1 MSLEEEGISVDNHS
15 MTDEMNRN
23 AFDKLVAGMDAVERS
38 DMLEK
43 INQSSVAVL
52 QLMETEDQL
61 PEKNV
66 SLHIR
71 YRGESAFYRFLL
83 WFRGLLE
90 KKDPEKIYNED
101 VLASMAR
108 RINRDHPGIV
118 NHKNGLLDSVF
129 YEHLRS
135 LKNAAE
141 FFKPYFNIIDDNP
154 GDFYVFLSSFVTPE
168 LSDIITAEA
177 DPFSLSFDTEPTVDT
192 KNKLLKNLDEILK
205 NLDGSVKSRLY
216 GAISS
221 LNWLRQF
228 TRLPYIHF
236 TSQFTN
242 LTGNYYTCPYR
253 NAVNDYA
260 SFSAVFSN
268 VMSVQNEVLEAILMF
283 SQRKEVTKNA
293 QDKDIERTIKEFIAK
308 ANQCFGSIQLFIS
321 NVPILKIGKIIN
333 ADYDWLPGNI
343 EGVEGWFPNF
353 RSHWRKIIEVR
364 WADWLR
370 ERKKKNLETY
380 LNNDFGLSE
389 FPALK
394 YRPWQAL
401 WLRVPFS
408 CELTGGFL
416 SWFRENRYDDMIPYL
431 NDVMMEGVFIRNENR
446 IEYSEG
452 INLFVQAMSQ
462 MQELIDRLAPEGEYG
477 AQFEEFATSRI
488 RSFQVQNQIDSMM
501 TTTESEIRECVKKF
515 DKGAKMMDKCLSGI
529 LSDDRDKIHD
539 GLQNI
544 ASIKGHRNRMW
555 RDSLR
560 VCWETLKKAVF
571 YLSELEPIDAATQQ

>member
-1 MSLEEEGISVDNHS
+1 
-15 MTDEMNRN
+15 MTDDMNRS
-23 AFDKLVAGMDAVERS
+23 AFDKLVAGMDSAERS

-43 INQSSVAVL
+43 INQSAVSVV
-52 QLMETEDQL
+52 QLVDSDN
-61 PEKNV
+61 PFPDKNLT
-66 SLHIR
+66 LHIR
-71 YRGESAFYRFLL
+71 FKGESAFYRFLL
-83 WFRGLLE
+83 WFRSLLE

-108 RINRDHPGIV
+108 RINREHPGIL
-118 NHKNGLLDSVF
+118 NHRNGLVDSVF

-135 LKNAAE
+135 LKSSAE

-177 DPFSLSFDTEPTVDT
+177 DPFSLSFDAEPNMET
-192 KNKLLKNLDEILK
+192 KNRLLKNLDDILK
-205 NLDGSVKSRLY
+205 NIDGGVKSRLY
-216 GAISS
+216 GAVSS

-242 LTGNYYTCPYR
+242 ITENSYTCPYR
-253 NAVNDYA
+253 NAVNDFE
-260 SFSAVFSN
+260 SFAAVFTN
-268 VMSVQNEVLEAILMF
+268 VQSVQNEVLEAMLMF
-283 SQRKEVTKNA
+283 SQRKELTKNA

-308 ANQCFGSIQLFIS
+308 ANQCLGAIQMFIS
-321 NVPILKIGKIIN
+321 SVPILKVGKIIN

-353 RSHWRKIIEVR
+353 RSQWRSIIDVR

-380 LNNDFGLSE
+380 LGNDFGLFE
-389 FPALK
+389 FPVLK

-416 SWFRENRYDDMIPYL
+416 SWFSENRFDELMPTL
-431 NDVMMEGVFIRNENR
+431 NEVMMEGVFVRNENR

-452 INLFVQAMSQ
+452 LNLFVQANSQ
-462 MQELIDRLAPEGEYG
+462 MKELLDRLAPEGEYG
-477 AQFEEFATSRI
+477 AQFDEFATSRI

-501 TTTESEIRECVKKF
+501 ATTESEIRECVKKF
-515 DKGAKMMDKCLSGI
+515 GKGARMMDKCLAGI
-529 LSDDRDKIHD
+529 LSDERDKIHE

-544 ASIKGHRNRMW
+544 ASIKGHRNRQW
-555 RDSLR
+555 KDELR
-560 VCWETLKKAVF
+560 ACWETLKKAVF
-571 YLSELEPIDAATQQ
+571 YLSELEPIDAATAQD

>member
-1 MSLEEEGISVDNHS
+1 MADPL
-15 MTDEMNRN
+15 NRS
-23 AFDKLVAGMDAVERS
+23 AFDKLVAGMDSEERS
-38 DMLEK
+38 NMLEK
-43 INQSSVAVL
+43 LNSSSVSVV
-52 QLMETEDQL
+52 QLLETENQL

-71 YRGESAFYRFLL
+71 FREESAFYRFLL
-83 WFRGLLE
+83 WLRGLLE

-108 RINRDHPGIV
+108 RINRDHPGIL
-118 NHKNGLLDSVF
+118 NHKNFLLDSVF
-129 YEHLRS
+129 YEHLRA
-135 LKNAAE
+135 LKSAAE
-141 FFKPYFNIIDDNP
+141 FFKPYFNAIDDNP
-154 GDFYVFLSSFVTPE
+154 GDFYVFLSSFVAPE
-168 LSDIITAEA
+168 LSDKITAEA
-177 DPFSLSFDTEPTVDT
+177 DPFSLSFDTDPNQDT
-192 KNKLLKNLDEILK
+192 KNKLLKNLDDILK
-205 NLDGSVKSRLY
+205 NIDGGTKSNLY
-216 GAISS
+216 SAVTS

-242 LTGNYYTCPYR
+242 LTENNYTCPYR
-253 NAVNDYA
+253 NAVND
-260 SFSAVFSN
+260 FSAFAAVFSN
-268 VMSVQNEVLEAILMF
+268 IMSVQNEVLEAMLMY
-283 SQRKEVTKNA
+283 SQRKEMTKNA
-293 QDKDIERTIKEFIAK
+293 QEKDIERTIKEFIAK
-308 ANQCFGSIQLFIS
+308 ANQCLGALQMFIS
-321 NVPILKIGKIIN
+321 NVPIIKVGKIIN

-343 EGVEGWFPNF
+343 DGVEGWFPNF
-353 RSHWRKIIEVR
+353 RSQWRKIIDVR

-380 LNNDFGLSE
+380 LGNDFGLFE
-389 FPALK
+389 FPVLK

-416 SWFRENRYDDMIPYL
+416 SWFCENRYEEMITYF

-452 INLFVQAMSQ
+452 LNLFVQANAQ
-462 MQELIDRLAPEGEYG
+462 MQELLDRLAPEGEYG
-477 AQFEEFATSRI
+477 SQFDEFATSRI

-501 TTTESEIRECVKKF
+501 TTTESEIRESVKKF
-515 DKGAKMMDKCLSGI
+515 IKGGTMMDKCLNGI
-529 LSDDRDKIHD
+529 LSDERDKIHD

-544 ASIKGHRNRMW
+544 ASIKGHHNRAW

-560 VCWETLKKAVF
+560 TCWEELKKAEF
-571 YLSELEPIDAATQQ
+571 YLSELEPIDAATAQD

>member
-1 MSLEEEGISVDNHS
+1 MADTL
-15 MTDEMNRN
+15 NRN
-23 AFDKLVAGMDAVERS
+23 AFDKLVAGMDAEERS
-38 DMLEK
+38 NMLEK
-43 INQSSVAVL
+43 INSSSVSVV
-52 QLMETEDQL
+52 QLLETENQL

-71 YRGESAFYRFLL
+71 FRGESAFYRFLL
-83 WFRGLLE
+83 WLRGLVE

-108 RINRDHPGIV
+108 RINRDHPGIL
-118 NHKNGLLDSVF
+118 NHKNFLLDSVF
-129 YEHLRS
+129 YEHLKA
-135 LKNAAE
+135 LKSAAE

-154 GDFYVFLSSFVTPE
+154 GDFYVFLSSFVAPE
-168 LSDIITAEA
+168 LSDKITAEA
-177 DPFSLSFDTEPTVDT
+177 DPFSLSFDTEPEQET
-192 KNKLLKNLDEILK
+192 KNKLLKNLDDILK
-205 NLDGSVKSRLY
+205 NIDGGTKSNLY
-216 GAISS
+216 SAVTS

-242 LTGNYYTCPYR
+242 LTENNFTCPYR
-253 NAVNDYA
+253 NAVNDFS
-260 SFSAVFSN
+260 SFAAVFSN
-268 VMSVQNEVLEAILMF
+268 IMSVQNEVLEAMLMY
-283 SQRKEVTKNA
+283 SQRKEMTKNA
-293 QDKDIERTIKEFIAK
+293 QEKDIERTIKEFIAK
-308 ANQCFGSIQLFIS
+308 ANQCLGALQMFIS
-321 NVPILKIGKIIN
+321 SVPIIKVGKIIN

-343 EGVEGWFPNF
+343 DGVEGWFPNF
-353 RSHWRKIIEVR
+353 RSQWRKIIDVR

-380 LNNDFGLSE
+380 LGNDFGLFE
-389 FPALK
+389 FPTLT

-416 SWFRENRYDDMIPYL
+416 SWFSENRYEDMIPYF

-452 INLFVQAMSQ
+452 LNLFVQANTQ
-462 MQELIDRLAPEGEYG
+462 MKELLDRLAPEGEYG

-515 DKGAKMMDKCLSGI
+515 CKGGRMMDKCLNGI
-529 LSDDRDKIHD
+529 LTDERDKIHD

-544 ASIKGHRNRMW
+544 NSIKGHHNRTW
-555 RDSLR
+555 RDALR
-560 VCWETLKKAVF
+560 NCWEALKKAIF
-571 YLSELEPIDAATQQ
+571 YLSELEPIDAATAQD

>member
-1 MSLEEEGISVDNHS
+1 MADPL
-15 MTDEMNRN
+15 NRS
-23 AFDKLVAGMDAVERS
+23 AFDKLVAGMDSEERS
-38 DMLEK
+38 NMLEK
-43 INQSSVAVL
+43 LNQSSVSVV
-52 QLMETEDQL
+52 QLLETENQL

-71 YRGESAFYRFLL
+71 FIEESAFYRFFL
-83 WFRGLLE
+83 WLRGLIE
-90 KKDPEKIYNED
+90 KKNPEKIYNED

-108 RINRDHPGIV
+108 RINRDHPGIL
-118 NHKNGLLDSVF
+118 NHKNSLLDSVF
-129 YEHLRS
+129 YEHLRA
-135 LKNAAE
+135 LKSAAE

-154 GDFYVFLSSFVTPE
+154 GDFYVFLSSFVAPE
-168 LSDIITAEA
+168 LSDQITAEA
-177 DPFSLSFDTEPTVDT
+177 DPFSLSFDTEPEQDT
-192 KNKLLKNLDEILK
+192 KNKLLKNLDDILK
-205 NLDGSVKSRLY
+205 KIDGGTKSNLYSAVSSV
-216 GAISS
+216 
-221 LNWLRQF
+221 NWLRQF

-242 LTGNYYTCPYR
+242 LTENNYTCPYR
-253 NAVNDYA
+253 NAVND
-260 SFSAVFSN
+260 FSAFAAVFSN
-268 VMSVQNEVLEAILMF
+268 IMSVQNEVLEAMLMY
-283 SQRKEVTKNA
+283 SQRKEMTKNA
-293 QDKDIERTIKEFIAK
+293 QEKDIERTIKEFIAK
-308 ANQCFGSIQLFIS
+308 ANQCLGALQMFIS
-321 NVPILKIGKIIN
+321 SVPIIKVGKIIN

-353 RSHWRKIIEVR
+353 RNQWRKIIDVR

-380 LNNDFGLSE
+380 LGNDFGLFE
-389 FPALK
+389 FPTLQ

-416 SWFRENRYDDMIPYL
+416 SWFSENRYEEMIPYF

-452 INLFVQAMSQ
+452 LNLFVQANTQ
-462 MQELIDRLAPEGEYG
+462 MKELEDRLAPEGEYG

-501 TTTESEIRECVKKF
+501 TTTESEIRECVRKF
-515 DKGAKMMDKCLSGI
+515 TKGAKMMSKCLNGI
-529 LSDDRDKIHD
+529 LTDERDKVHD

-544 ASIKGHRNRMW
+544 ASIKGHHNRTW

-560 VCWETLKKAVF
+560 SCWESLKKAEF
-571 YLSELEPIDAATQQ
+571 YLGELEPIDAATAQD

>member
-1 MSLEEEGISVDNHS
+1 MADTL
-15 MTDEMNRN
+15 NRN
-23 AFDKLVAGMDAVERS
+23 AFDKLVAGMDAEERS
-38 DMLEK
+38 NMLEK
-43 INQSSVAVL
+43 INSSSVSVV
-52 QLMETEDQL
+52 QLLETENQL

-71 YRGESAFYRFLL
+71 FRGESAFYRFLL
-83 WFRGLLE
+83 WLRGLVE

-108 RINRDHPGIV
+108 RINRDHPGIL
-118 NHKNGLLDSVF
+118 NHKNFLLDSVF
-129 YEHLRS
+129 YEHLKA
-135 LKNAAE
+135 LKSAAE

-154 GDFYVFLSSFVTPE
+154 GDFYVFLSSFVAPE
-168 LSDIITAEA
+168 LSDKITAEA
-177 DPFSLSFDTEPTVDT
+177 DPFSLSFDTEPEQET
-192 KNKLLKNLDEILK
+192 KNKLLKNLDDILK
-205 NLDGSVKSRLY
+205 NIDGGTKSNLY
-216 GAISS
+216 SAVTS

-242 LTGNYYTCPYR
+242 LTENNFTCPYR
-253 NAVNDYA
+253 NAVNDFS
-260 SFSAVFSN
+260 SFAAVFSN
-268 VMSVQNEVLEAILMF
+268 IMSVQNEVLEAMLMY
-283 SQRKEVTKNA
+283 SQRKEMTKNA
-293 QDKDIERTIKEFIAK
+293 QEKDIERTIKEFIAK
-308 ANQCFGSIQLFIS
+308 ANQCLGALQMFIS
-321 NVPILKIGKIIN
+321 SVPIIKVGKIIN

-343 EGVEGWFPNF
+343 DGVEGWFPNF
-353 RSHWRKIIEVR
+353 RSQWRKIIDVR

-380 LNNDFGLSE
+380 LGNDFGLFE
-389 FPALK
+389 FPTLT
-394 YRPWQAL
+394 YRPWRAL

-416 SWFRENRYDDMIPYL
+416 SWFSENRYEDMIPYF

-452 INLFVQAMSQ
+452 LNLFVQANTQ
-462 MQELIDRLAPEGEYG
+462 MKELLDRLAPEGEYG

-515 DKGAKMMDKCLSGI
+515 CKGGRMMDKCLNGI
-529 LSDDRDKIHD
+529 LTDERDKIHD

-544 ASIKGHRNRMW
+544 TSIKGHHNRTW
-555 RDSLR
+555 RDALR
-560 VCWETLKKAVF
+560 NCWEALKKAIF
-571 YLSELEPIDAATQQ
+571 YLSELEPIDAATAQD

>member
-1 MSLEEEGISVDNHS
+1 
-15 MTDEMNRN
+15 MTDEMNRS
-23 AFDKLVAGMDAVERS
+23 AFDKLVAGMDASERS

-43 INQSSVAVL
+43 INQSSVSVI
-52 QLMETEDQL
+52 QLVETENQY
-61 PEKNV
+61 PEKNI
-66 SLHIR
+66 SLHLR
-71 YRGESAFYRFLL
+71 FKEESAFYKFLL
-83 WFRGLLE
+83 WVRSLIE
-90 KKDPEKIYNED
+90 KKDSEKIYNED

-108 RINRDHPGIV
+108 RINRDHPGIL
-118 NHKNGLLDSVF
+118 NHRNGLVDSVF

-135 LKNAAE
+135 LKTAAD

-168 LSDIITAEA
+168 LADMITQEA
-177 DPFSLSFDTEPTVDT
+177 DPFSLSFDTEPSVDV
-192 KNKLLKNLDEILK
+192 KNGLLKNLDNILK
-205 NLDGSVKSRLY
+205 NIDGAAKSNLY
-216 GAISS
+216 GAVSS

-242 LTGNYYTCPYR
+242 LTGNNFTCPYR

-260 SFSAVFSN
+260 SFAAVFSN
-268 VMSVQNEVLEAILMF
+268 VMPVQNEVLEAMLMF
-283 SQRKEVTKNA
+283 TQRKDVTKNA

-308 ANQCFGSIQLFIS
+308 ANQCLGSLQMFIS
-321 NVPILKIGKIIN
+321 NVPIIKVGKIIN

-353 RSHWRKIIEVR
+353 RTHWRKIIDVR

-380 LNNDFGLSE
+380 LGNDFGLFE
-389 FPALK
+389 FPVLK

-416 SWFRENRYDDMIPYL
+416 SWFCENCYDEMMPCL

-446 IEYSEG
+446 VEYSEG
-452 INLFVQAMSQ
+452 LNLFSQSMTQ
-462 MQELIDRLAPEGEYG
+462 MQELLDRLAPEGEYG

-501 TTTESEIRECVKKF
+501 TTTESEIRDCVKKF
-515 DKGAKMMDKCLSGI
+515 EKGAGMMDKCLTGI
-529 LSDDRDKIHD
+529 LSEERDKVHE
-539 GLQNI
+539 GLQNF

-560 VCWETLKKAVF
+560 SSWENLKKANF
-571 YLSELEPIDAATQQ
+571 YLSELEPIDAATEQ